1 MARKKSEPV
10 VLTAEQVMEQEV
22 NKYFTNTLSWCDKS
36 IIPSPTRYFE
46 VGEEVKVGNIN
57 KSIIVQVLDD
67 GIAYLVEAHKIHK
80 NIVTI
85 DYHVWHWFAI
95 DKKDKWCD
103 KNAPILQSKWELPQS
118 MRTNMSHF
126 IYGMSNHGLVCDP
139 RFQREYVW
147 TQGDVDALFDSM
159 FDNMEIGLFIVYENL
174 GYLHQDR
181 NETFTYRNFDGNLIT
196 IKKNR
201 DYVSSI
207 IDGQQRLT
215 TIFKF
220 ITGKVLYRGKRF
232 DELHPSDQSH
242 IENYRINVATF
253 TEGRSSE
260 KDLYRAFLLCNNSG
274 VPMREEHIAKVREQ
288 YNKLKGE

>member
-103 KNAPILQSKWELPQS
+103 KNAPILQSK
-118 MRTNMSHF
+118 
-126 IYGMSNHGLVCDP
+126 
-139 RFQREYVW
+139 
-147 TQGDVDALFDSM
+147 
-159 FDNMEIGLFIVYENL
+159 
-174 GYLHQDR
+174 
-181 NETFTYRNFDGNLIT
+181 
-196 IKKNR
+196 K
-201 DYVSSI
+201 
-207 IDGQQRLT
+207 RLLT
-215 TIFKF
+215 
-220 ITGKVLYRGKRF
+220 
-232 DELHPSDQSH
+232 
-242 IENYRINVATF
+242 
-253 TEGRSSE
+253 
-260 KDLYRAFLLCNNSG
+260 
-274 VPMREEHIAKVREQ
+274 AKSAV
-288 YNKLKGE
+288 